1 MGLPLG
7 KQTHRHANIEGSV
20 EIGWAT
26 MLLCFALNSY
36 VVLTLPHWTWTKWIA
51 GLLLG
56 CGGFAPLLLPALI
69 KRFVIPPRT
78 GNAAQRHDWKFWTA
92 IVVSA
97 MIAGTLGFVLSHL
110 MQPEMRETISRMAG
124 QGQLQAAAATESA
137 MSTRT
142 IVMLSVFLASNQML
156 YLMLTAASIRQP
168 QWKWLVLF
176 LMMLGSAGICFVV
189 SANFFELMRPLM
201 LFLGLIWL
209 VSGLATLA
217 TYLRHPQPSA

>member
-1 MGLPLG
+1 
-7 KQTHRHANIEGSV
+7 
-20 EIGWAT
+20 
-26 MLLCFALNSY
+26 
-36 VVLTLPHWTWTKWIA
+36 
-51 GLLLG
+51 
-56 CGGFAPLLLPALI
+56 
-69 KRFVIPPRT
+69 
-78 GNAAQRHDWKFWTA
+78 
-92 IVVSA
+92 
-97 MIAGTLGFVLSHL
+97 
-110 MQPEMRETISRMAG
+110 
-124 QGQLQAAAATESA
+124 